1 MIEGTSEAEPLGT
14 GRAPIP
20 PWALHRRDS
29 GAAPGQAGESY
40 VSYCGW
46 MKGVRTLCRT
56 VRCLNTYSFFT
67 LLFFFL
73 CQIVRQDAEVLYYV
87 LQLSLKSAKQDF
99 SLGVAS
105 PLKRMAGLCQYDN

>member
-1 MIEGTSEAEPLGT
+1 MDEGCENATQNCPLLKYIFLLYTS
-14 GRAPIP
+14 
-20 PWALHRRDS
+20 
-29 GAAPGQAGESY
+29 
-40 VSYCGW
+40 
-46 MKGVRTLCRT
+46 
-56 VRCLNTYSFFT
+56 
-67 LLFFFL
+67 FFFL